1 MSDVRCRKKIEI
13 QKKLTFWMDGRR
25 NKKTLI
31 YKYLTRIQMATT
43 TTTSST
49 KKKMASTDSD
59 LLNNKKKQK
68 LAEPIIQLVIE
79 EEEAV
84 AAAAAE
90 EDENNTWSDDDD
102 SLAIDKQLFQKE
114 NYEEFKSGQDLNS
127 SRINMDDIE
136 NIITPQGQRMLSFNP
151 FNPKNQEIR
160 LEDIQQILT
169 KYGVP
174 AKVHNI
180 ELYRRAFI
188 HRSYIKRPA
197 VMYSS
202 KKIRIVDCPPGC
214 LRLRTKS
221 NERMEFLGDAVLELV
236 TKYYLY
242 RRYPKENESFM
253 TEKKIALIKN
263 EAIGKIAMEMG
274 LQRWFVLSK
283 HAEDQHVRTNL
294 KKLGCLFES
303 FVAAIFLDFNKI
315 DVDDREGWFQN
326 VFICGPGFQMAQI
339 FVESI
344 YEKHVNFMD
353 LIRNDDNYKTILQI
367 NVQKEFRCTPHYVEI
382 DYNTIRILEGW
393 DSSSSSSPP
402 PTHINGFCMGV
413 FLCLGQE
420 IHEADT
426 SNALSFSRDFGASFE
441 QIHQYLLKLGYVV
454 GVWGGL
460 QPSSTSTSSVAT
472 AAATTNLFVY
482 MGYGI
487 NHNKQ
492 KAEKLACFDVL
503 KKIGF

>member
-1 MSDVRCRKKIEI
+1 MS
-13 QKKLTFWMDGRR
+13 
-25 NKKTLI
+25 
-31 YKYLTRIQMATT
+31 TT
-43 TTTSST
+43 
-49 KKKMASTDSD
+49 
-59 LLNNKKKQK
+59 NNKKSQKKQK
-68 LAEPIIQLVIE
+68 IFANPDPVFLEV
-79 EEEAV
+79 V
-84 AAAAAE
+84 
-90 EDENNTWSDDDD
+90 EDEEIEKTSDASWSDDDD
-102 SLAIDKQLFQKE
+102 GLAIDKQLFQKE

-127 SRINMDDIE
+127 SRMNMEDIE
-136 NIITPQGQRMLSFNP
+136 NITTPQGQRMLSFNP

-188 HRSYIKRPA
+188 HRSYIKRPSII
-197 VMYSS
+197 YTT
-202 KKIRIVDCPPGC
+202 KNIRIVDCPPGC

-263 EAIGKIAMEMG
+263 EAIGKIALEMG
-274 LQRWFVLSK
+274 LHKWFVLSK
-283 HAEDQHVRTNL
+283 HAEEQYIRNNL

-339 FVESI
+339 FVENI

-367 NVQKEFRCTPHYVEI
+367 KVQKEFRCTPHYVEI
-382 DYNTIRILEGW
+382 DYHTIRRLEGW
-393 DSSSSSSPP
+393 TTADA
-402 PTHINGFCMGV
+402 TTTADTNMHGFCMGV

-420 IHEADT
+420 IHDADT
-426 SNALSFSRDFGASFE
+426 SSALSFSRDFSASFE
-441 QIHQYLLKLGYVV
+441 QIHRHLSKLGYVV

-460 QPSSTSTSSVAT
+460 QAAVAT
-472 AAATTNLFVY
+472 DGLPSKVDDKLFVY

-487 NHNKQ
+487 NKNKQ
-492 KAEKLACFDVL
+492 KAEKLACLDVL
-503 KKIGF
+503 KKIGFS